1 MFKRLRLF
9 KECFMKKSVIFLFL
23 LTSSAGIFGQSVI
36 YKPKTS
42 GQVISA
48 VKKAQQS
55 LRTVQYTLRRTDTL
69 LSAAPRTMSGEV
81 LIQVVP
87 QDTVYGFH
95 FASKQDGDN
104 SEQVYDGH
112 IAYVTDQD
120 KKQYQ
125 MFMAPSGFLRLTGT
139 GGGRLLMPDLIR
151 LDTSKAS
158 GITMKEDKEHYYL
171 TIHRPDLT
179 QYEVINR
186 RKIVTIDKSNMLP
199 VAVREHQEN
208 YGKVQDLYYHITL
221 LRVNKEL
228 NYHFSSPGFLK
239 EYTQL
244 IPAKST
250 NPMLELVGQKAPG
263 FTLTSF
269 DDKKVV
275 SSDIKGKVVLLD
287 FWEVWCGPCILSI
300 PKVENLFAKYK
311 SKGFQVF
318 GLVNDLKQ
326 LPSAKQFVKS
336 RGVTFPVLVGSLEFK
351 KDYKFDGAVPMYVL
365 IDKSGKVSW
374 VNWGDAAD
382 MEEVIIQALQ

>member
-1 MFKRLRLF
+1 
-9 KECFMKKSVIFLFL
+9 MKKSVIFLFL
-23 LTSSAGIFGQSVI
+23 LTSCAGIFGQSVI
-36 YKPKTS
+36 YRTKTP

-55 LRTVQYTLRRTDTL
+55 LSTVQYTLRRIDTL

-81 LIQVVP
+81 LIRVVP

-95 FASKQDGDN
+95 FVSKQDGDN

-112 IAYVTDQD
+112 IAYVTDQV

-125 MFMAPSGFLRLTGT
+125 MSMAPSAFLRLTGT

-158 GITMKEDKEHYYL
+158 VITLKEDKEHYYL

-179 QYEVINR
+179 QYDVINR

-208 YGKVQDLYYHITL
+208 YGKIQDLYYQITTL
-221 LRVNKEL
+221 KINPVL
-228 NYHFSSPGFLK
+228 NYNFSSPEFLK
-239 EYTQL
+239 KYTQY
-244 IPAKST
+244 IPAKSV
-250 NPMLELVGQKAPG
+250 NPMLELVGQEAPA
-263 FTLTSF
+263 FTLTSL
-269 DDKKVV
+269 DGKKVT

-287 FWEVWCGPCILSI
+287 FWEVWCGPCILAM
-300 PKVENLFAKYK
+300 PEVENLFAKYK
-311 SKGFQVF
+311 GKGFQVL

-326 LPSAKQFVKS
+326 LPSAKQFVES
-336 RGVTFPVLVGSLEFK
+336 RGLTFPMLVGSPEFR

-365 IDKSGKVSW
+365 INKSGRVIWVS
-374 VNWGDAAD
+374 WGDATD
-382 MEEVIIQALQ
+382 MKEVIIQALQ